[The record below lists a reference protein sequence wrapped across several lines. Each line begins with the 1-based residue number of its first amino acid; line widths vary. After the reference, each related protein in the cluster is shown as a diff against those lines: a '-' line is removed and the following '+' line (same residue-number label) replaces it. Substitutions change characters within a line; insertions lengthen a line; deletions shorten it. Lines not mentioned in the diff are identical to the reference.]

1 MITLLIGKKGS
12 GKTKK
17 LIELANEAVQNS
29 NGNVVVIEKGL
40 KLTYDISH
48 KARLVDSDAYGIEGL
63 DALVGFVS
71 GICAANYDVT
81 DVFVDSTLKI
91 TGNILVVY
99 VSDQLRHEICCGTY
113 TTYCAVAHG
122 SIQQSILAAE
132 YLEVHV
138 SVSADELRSL
148 GDITAGILHTY
159 DVRNLMSQSVNQI
172 SGKGVAYT
180 SRVVVKQYRS
190 LRDCV
195 CDCFEVSEQLGLS
208 WL

>member
-91 TGNILVVY
+91 TGKGVETLTAKLKRLSESSNVNICL
-99 VSDQLRHEICCGTY
+99 LI
-113 TTYCAVAHG
+113 
-122 SIQQSILAAE
+122 
-132 YLEVHV
+132 
-138 SVSADELRSL
+138 SADAEELPAS
-148 GDITAGILHTY
+148 
-159 DVRNLMSQSVNQI
+159 VREF
-172 SGKGVAYT
+172 VA
-180 SRVVVKQYRS
+180 K
-190 LRDCV
+190 
-195 CDCFEVSEQLGLS
+195 
-208 WL
+208 

>member
-17 LIELANEAVQNS
+17 LIELANEAVKNS

-48 KARLVDSDAYGIEGL
+48 KARLVDSDAYGISGM

-91 TGNILVVY
+91 TGKGVSEIEALTMKLKTLAENANANIVLLV
-99 VSDQLRHEICCGTY
+99 S
-113 TTYCAVAHG
+113 
-122 SIQQSILAAE
+122 AA
-132 YLEVHV
+132 
-138 SVSADELRSL
+138 ADELP
-148 GDITAGILHTY
+148 A
-159 DVRNLMSQSVNQI
+159 SVMEFI
-172 SGKGVAYT
+172 AK
-180 SRVVVKQYRS
+180 
-190 LRDCV
+190 
-195 CDCFEVSEQLGLS
+195 
-208 WL
+208 

>member
-81 DVFVDSTLKI
+81 DVFVDSTLGVEEVEPLTAKLK
-91 TGNILVVY
+91 TLSESSNVNICLLI
-99 VSDQLRHEICCGTY
+99 S
-113 TTYCAVAHG
+113 A
-122 SIQQSILAAE
+122 AAE
-132 YLEVHV
+132 ELPA
-138 SVSADELRSL
+138 SVREF
-148 GDITAGILHTY
+148 
-159 DVRNLMSQSVNQI
+159 
-172 SGKGVAYT
+172 VA
-180 SRVVVKQYRS
+180 K
-190 LRDCV
+190 
-195 CDCFEVSEQLGLS
+195 
-208 WL
+208 